1 MITKRMSITMT
12 FMVVVLMSALCVFLL
27 QTGNVTRAD
36 ISVNFSGV
44 WRIVLIDRE
53 AAKDDAMLVF
63 KDQQMTY
70 HPGGGSAPI
79 ASQYSIK
86 EDQLVLDDLKLSFAI
101 QKISDSAIKMEGS
114 DGRVWQ
120 TLKISDS
127 PDMKVA
133 EQINLEGNW
142 DVLLHGSNPV
152 SETMTVTGNQLT
164 FFKPGSDTPY
174 FTGNFVWESI
184 NHLYIASMNLRMVF
198 YPVNESRCTM
208 VEGDQGYCWEI
219 VRHP

>member
-86 EDQLVLDDLKLSFAI
+86 EDQLVL
-101 QKISDSAIKMEGS
+101 
-114 DGRVWQ
+114 V
-120 TLKISDS
+120 SDS